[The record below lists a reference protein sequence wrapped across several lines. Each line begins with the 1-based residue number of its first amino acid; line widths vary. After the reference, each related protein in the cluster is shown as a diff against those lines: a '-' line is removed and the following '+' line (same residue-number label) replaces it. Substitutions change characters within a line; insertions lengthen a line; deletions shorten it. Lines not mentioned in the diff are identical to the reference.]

1 MPTVNSMIQR
11 LLPRGSNPGRP
22 GVWAELPLWPP
33 DVFAVCATLVDRSGC
48 YASPRYANGYPDGAD
63 GCFFSGA
70 DYYDDINYYDDID
83 DLARVGEPTDW
94 TASSSIGPFSW
105 IPRHG
110 EVADHDHPTA
120 QTWQDTAIVLM
131 MVADKVCVA
140 MGFAPRPDL
149 EEEKKRRR
157 ISPTT
162 TSSSTSGCSTAG
174 VGARVPPAQPLPDGA
189 ARRGL
194 RAAEDHHRAG
204 RLHASVTVAQPLP
217 PAELGRGQN
226 DLEVRRPVGHQSRIC

>member
-1 MPTVNSMIQR
+1 MPTVNSMIQH

-83 DLARVGEPTDW
+83 DLAQDW
-94 TASSSIGPFSW
+94 RANRLDRLQQYWSVLMDPA
-105 IPRHG
+105 HG

-157 ISPTT
+157 MFADHYFEQYVRMLDGQASE
-162 TSSSTSGCSTAG
+162 SSTSRTASAGWCRPARSACS
-174 VGARVPPAQPLPDGA
+174 RRPPP
-189 ARRGL
+189 
-194 RAAEDHHRAG
+194 
-204 RLHASVTVAQPLP
+204 
-217 PAELGRGQN
+217 
-226 DLEVRRPVGHQSRIC
+226 RRPVARFGHCRTTSPSCRTGARSKRLGGSPASPTPKS